1 MLYLAI
7 ALTIIKA
14 NAWVTVPTP
23 LIALCW
29 VIGVIRLLLPR
40 GEGKP

>member
-23 LIALCW
+23 LIVFCW
-29 VIGVIRLLLPR
+29 VIGVIGFLFPR
-40 GEGKP
+40 GEDG